1 MPPDSPGFGVP
12 SAHKLFFPCVHLQNL
27 MLLCRPLVSH
37 GLRNQCPRMEKET
50 LVLEGVGGGGG
61 GCILKI
67 VIAKGVLFSY
77 VIIIIII
84 FFSGGGGQ
92 SFDTPHITQHS
103 WRGALCDDP

>member
-1 MPPDSPGFGVP
+1 MTPDSPGFGVP

-61 GCILKI
+61 CILKI
-67 VIAKGVLFSY
+67 VIAEGVLFSY

-84 FFSGGGGQ
+84 FFS
-92 SFDTPHITQHS
+92 T
-103 WRGALCDDP
+103 